1 MVRHILSGCGLA
13 QIRNVEIVSTPEDA
27 RPASAV
33 RVTSPL
39 EIPPFQPRTV
49 MEMGNVAAP
58 VEVQPSPKPWGW
70 LPPPASV
77 TPVTGVASVR

>member
-49 MEMGNVAAP
+49 MEMGDVAAP
-58 VEVQPSPKPWGW
+58 VEVQLSPKPWGW